1 MPFQKGGKRKKTAWD
16 HHVAKTRSKNA
27 GMSFK
32 EVLRLAG
39 KTYKKSPKVTPDV
52 AAEGAAAVKKTRKK
66 RKKRKRGKSNQT
78 KKKHHRRRRTR
89 RKGRKGRSRS
99 RDR

>member
-1 MPFQKGGKRKKTAWD
+1 MNTKRQ
-16 HHVAKTRSKNA
+16 HA

-39 KTYKKSPKVTPDV
+39 KTYKKSPKVTPEV
-52 AAEGAAAVKKTRKK
+52 AVEGVAAVKKTRKRHK
-66 RKKRKRGKSNQT
+66 RRKSRKRSHT
-78 KKKHHRRRRTR
+78 KKKHRRRRRR

-99 RDR
+99 RGL

>member
-1 MPFQKGGKRKKTAWD
+1 MPKQKGGKRKKTAWD

-39 KTYKKSPKVTPDV
+39 KTYKKSPKVTPEV
-52 AAEGAAAVKKTRKK
+52 AVERVTAVKKTRKRHK
-66 RKKRKRGKSNQT
+66 RRKSRKSSHT
-78 KKKHHRRRRTR
+78 KKKRHRRRRR
-89 RKGRKGRSRS
+89 RRKGRSRS
-99 RDR
+99 RGRR

>member
-39 KTYKKSPKVTPDV
+39 KTYKKSPKVTPEV
-52 AAEGAAAVKKTRKK
+52 AVEGVAAVKKTRKRHK
-66 RKKRKRGKSNQT
+66 RRKSRKSSHT
-78 KKKHHRRRRTR
+78 KKKRHRRRRR
-89 RKGRKGRSRS
+89 RRKGRSRS
-99 RDR
+99 RGRH